1 LRAGSRL
8 RAISAATFGRLAAF
22 LTLPFQALRAEGE
35 ADLSGL
41 QMTTA
46 FCVAI
51 TPALFEPA
59 EPSPAPQEGRI
70 PMAKITG
77 NEISPGTLIDFDG
90 GLWIAVKTQKVKPG
104 KGGAYNQVELKNVTQ
119 GTKLNQR
126 FRSDETVEE
135 VYLEKK
141 DFQFL
146 YASGD
151 MLTFMDMET
160 YDQIE
165 LATDFVGDQAQ
176 FLQDGMKTLVQMHDG
191 KPIGIK
197 LPVQVTLAVIE
208 ADPVLKGGT
217 AAPSYKSA
225 VLENGMKIQ
234 VPPFIG
240 VGEKLIVATE
250 DGSYVRRAES

>member
-1 LRAGSRL
+1 
-8 RAISAATFGRLAAF
+8 
-22 LTLPFQALRAEGE
+22 
-35 ADLSGL
+35 
-41 QMTTA
+41 
-46 FCVAI
+46 
-51 TPALFEPA
+51 
-59 EPSPAPQEGRI
+59 
-70 PMAKITG
+70 MAKITG
-77 NEISPGTLIDFDG
+77 NEISPGTLLDFQG
-90 GLWIAVKTQKVKPG
+90 SLWIAVKTVKVKPG

-135 VYLEKK
+135 VYLDKK

-165 LATDFVGDQAQ
+165 LAADFVGDQAQ
-176 FLQDGMKTLVQMHDG
+176 YLTDGMKTLVQLYEG

-197 LPVQVTLAVIE
+197 LPPNVTLAVTE
-208 ADPVLKGGT
+208 ADPVLRGGT

-225 VLENGMKIQ
+225 TLENGMKIQ
-234 VPPFIG
+234 VPPFVNAG
-240 VGEKLIVATE
+240 TRVVVSTE
-250 DGSYVRRAES
+250 DGTYLRRAE

>member
-1 LRAGSRL
+1 MS
-8 RAISAATFGRLAAF
+8 
-22 LTLPFQALRAEGE
+22 
-35 ADLSGL
+35 
-41 QMTTA
+41 
-46 FCVAI
+46 
-51 TPALFEPA
+51 
-59 EPSPAPQEGRI
+59 
-70 PMAKITG
+70 KITG
-77 NEISPGTLIDFDG
+77 NEISPGTLINFEG

-104 KGGAYNQVELKNVTQ
+104 KGGAYNQVELKNVTS

-126 FRSDETVEE
+126 FRSDEAVDEAI
-135 VYLEKK
+135 LDKK

-165 LATDFVGDQAQ
+165 LATDFVGEQAQ
-176 FLQDGMKTLVQMHDG
+176 FLQDGMKTLVQLYEG

-197 LPVQVTLAVIE
+197 LPVQVVLTVAE

-234 VPPFIG
+234 VPPFIAA
-240 VGEKLIVATE
+240 GERIIVATE
-250 DGSYVRRAES
+250 DGSYVRRAD

>member
-1 LRAGSRL
+1 
-8 RAISAATFGRLAAF
+8 
-22 LTLPFQALRAEGE
+22 
-35 ADLSGL
+35 
-41 QMTTA
+41 
-46 FCVAI
+46 
-51 TPALFEPA
+51 
-59 EPSPAPQEGRI
+59 
-70 PMAKITG
+70 MAKITG
-77 NEISPGTLIDFDG
+77 NEISPGTLIDMDG

-135 VYLEKK
+135 VYLDKK
-141 DFQFL
+141 DYQFL

-165 LATDFVGDQAQ
+165 LSVEFVGEQAQ
-176 FLQDGMKTLVQMHDG
+176 YLTDGMKTLVQLHDG

-197 LPVQVTLAVIE
+197 LPPHVTLEVTE
-208 ADPVLKGGT
+208 ADPVMKGGT

-225 VLENGMKIQ
+225 VLENGMRIQ
-234 VPPFIG
+234 VPPFVNAG
-240 VGEKLIVATE
+240 AKVVVSTE
-250 DGSYVRRAES
+250 DGSYVRRAE